1 MFVAEAQSTGK
12 PKLLLS
18 AATAPDAGRMAVY
31 DLPQLNFYFDFINP
45 MTYDMHG
52 SW

>member
-18 AATAPDAGRMAVY
+18 AATAPDAGRMAAY
-31 DLPQLNFYFDFINP
+31 NLPQLNLWIETNLL
-45 MTYDMHG
+45 TLI
-52 SW
+52 